1 MKLLLYEKK
10 AFLFGKS
17 LNNLNQFNKARI
29 VINFIFVVD
38 GIDVVVVVGG
48 LVVVVVVVVVV
59 GVVVVVVGVVV
70 VVVGIVV
77 VVVDVVVVVVGTN
90 NVFLTYKSMESII
103 KKIFNINIKLLN

>member
-10 AFLFGKS
+10 LAFLFGKS

-38 GIDVVVVVGG
+38 GVDVVVVVGG
-48 LVVVVVVVVVV
+48 LAVVVVVVVVVV

-70 VVVGIVV
+70 VGVGVV
-77 VVVDVVVVVVGTN
+77 VVGVVVVDVDVVVVVVGTN

-103 KKIFNINIKLLN
+103 